1 MSMVRPWWHPC
12 LALVILLG
20 ATASAPPAYR
30 YRLDAPGSQV
40 SARVA
45 YFGVG
50 HKTVRF
56 PVMRGALRLVPE
68 RTEAIDLDVE
78 LDARA
83 LDAGGKTDS
92 DYLKGKAFFDVA
104 NHPVVR
110 FSGNRMTMTG
120 ETTARVDGRITARGV
135 TRPAVLTVTFAQPP
149 ARASGRDR
157 PHRDHR
163 DQPPR
168 FRDDVLWPDRRENRE
183 DHDPGAA
190 GPGLASGPIGPNAS
204 RRTGRA

>member
-1 MSMVRPWWHPC
+1 MTFAHLNWRPW
-12 LALVILLG
+12 LALAALLA

-56 PVMRGALRLVPE
+56 PAMRGSIRLVPD
-68 RTEAIDLDVE
+68 RPEALDLDVE

-83 LDAGGKTDS
+83 LSAGNKTDT

-110 FSGNRMTMTG
+110 FNGERMAMTG
-120 ETTARVDGRITARGV
+120 ETTARVEGRITMRGV
-135 TRPAVLTVTFAQPP
+135 TRPAVLVVTFAQPP
-149 ARASGRDR
+149 ARANGNEAIALTATTAINRRDFGMTSYGLIVGKTVKITIR
-157 PHRDHR
+157 ARL
-163 DQPPR
+163 
-168 FRDDVLWPDRRENRE
+168 VPD
-183 DHDPGAA
+183 
-190 GPGLASGPIGPNAS
+190 
-204 RRTGRA
+204 

>member
-149 ARASGRDR
+149 ARASGRDPIALTATTAINR
-157 PHRDHR
+157 RDFGMTSYGLIVGKTVKITIR
-163 DQPPR
+163 AR
-168 FRDDVLWPDRRENRE
+168 LVPD
-183 DHDPGAA
+183 
-190 GPGLASGPIGPNAS
+190 
-204 RRTGRA
+204 

>member
-1 MSMVRPWWHPC
+1 MVRPWWHPC

-92 DYLKGKAFFDVA
+92 DYLKGKAFFFFF

-149 ARASGRDR
+149 ARASGRDPIALTATTAINR
-157 PHRDHR
+157 RDFGMTSYGLIVGKTVKITIR
-163 DQPPR
+163 AR
-168 FRDDVLWPDRRENRE
+168 LVPD
-183 DHDPGAA
+183 
-190 GPGLASGPIGPNAS
+190 
-204 RRTGRA
+204 

>member
-20 ATASAPPAYR
+20 ATASAPPTYR

-83 LDAGGKTDS
+83 LDAGGNTDS

-149 ARASGRDR
+149 ARASGRDPIALTATTAINR
-157 PHRDHR
+157 RDFGMTSYGLIVGKTVKITIR
-163 DQPPR
+163 AR
-168 FRDDVLWPDRRENRE
+168 LVPD
-183 DHDPGAA
+183 
-190 GPGLASGPIGPNAS
+190 
-204 RRTGRA
+204 

>member
-149 ARASGRDR
+149 ARASGRDPIALTATTAINR
-157 PHRDHR
+157 RDFGMTSFGLIVGKTVKITIR
-163 DQPPR
+163 AR
-168 FRDDVLWPDRRENRE
+168 LVPD
-183 DHDPGAA
+183 
-190 GPGLASGPIGPNAS
+190 
-204 RRTGRA
+204 

>member
-1 MSMVRPWWHPC
+1 MTLSAFTWRFW
-12 LALVILLG
+12 LALAALLG

-56 PVMRGALRLVPE
+56 PEMRGSIRLVPNRPE
-68 RTEAIDLDVE
+68 TIDLDVE

-83 LDAGGKTDS
+83 LTAGGKTDT

-110 FSGNRMTMTG
+110 FSCDRMAMTG
-120 ETTARVDGRITARGV
+120 DRTARLDGKITARGV
-135 TRPAVLTVTFAQPP
+135 TRPAVLMVTFAQPP
-149 ARASGRDR
+149 ARASGREPISLTATTAINR
-157 PHRDHR
+157 RDFGMTSYGLIVGKTVKITIQAR
-163 DQPPR
+163 L
-168 FRDDVLWPDRRENRE
+168 VPD
-183 DHDPGAA
+183 
-190 GPGLASGPIGPNAS
+190 
-204 RRTGRA
+204 

>member
-1 MSMVRPWWHPC
+1 MNRPWWHPG

-30 YRLDAPGSQV
+30 YRLDPAGSQV

-56 PVMRGALRLVPE
+56 PVMRGALRLVPQ
-68 RTEAIDLDVE
+68 RTEAMDLDVE

-83 LDAGGKTDS
+83 LDAGTKTDS

-135 TRPAVLTVTFAQPP
+135 TRPAVLAVTFAQPP
-149 ARASGRDR
+149 ARASGRDPITLTATTAINR
-157 PHRDHR
+157 RDFGMTSYGLIIGKTVKITITAR
-163 DQPPR
+163 
-168 FRDDVLWPDRRENRE
+168 LIPD
-183 DHDPGAA
+183 
-190 GPGLASGPIGPNAS
+190 
-204 RRTGRA
+204 